1 MSASLFSQTTHPALR
16 CCRQQR
22 RHSHHEQRTQP
33 GTQGH
38 QQARRIVRDNIDT
51 LDHCPDDRVMEKTNR
66 HRIYQ
71 DGDVE
76 PGKVWWYW

>member
-1 MSASLFSQTTHPALR
+1 MPASMYSQTTHPTLR
-16 CCRQQR
+16 CRFQQR

-51 LDHCPDDRVMEKTNR
+51 LDHCPDDRVMQKTNR